1 MVRSLLLS
9 LWVSGVATLAVVLA
23 GGAAG
28 HWLARSRMRGKGLVE
43 ILLALP
49 LVFPPTLTG
58 YYLILLFGRNGALGK
73 PLFALTGFQFTFHWA
88 GAALAAAVVSFPL
101 MALSAR
107 AAFDGVDPDLEKA
120 GLTLG
125 RSRAYVLARVTL
137 PLAWKGLAA
146 GALLAFARALGEFGA
161 TLMIA
166 GNVATMPVAIYR
178 SWMAEGLDAAVPL
191 VIAHTSLAVAVLG
204 LAMLLRDRRLARG
217 GGGNVQS
224 SILNTQ

>member
-1 MVRSLLLS
+1 MLRALLLS
-9 LWVSGVATLAVVLA
+9 LWVSSLATIAVVLA

-28 HWLARSRMRGKGLVE
+28 YWLARSRRRGKR
-43 ILLALP
+43 LLELLFALP

-58 YYLILLFGRNGALGK
+58 YYMILVFGRHGILGG
-73 PLFALTGFQFTFHWA
+73 PLYALTGFQFTFHWA

-101 MALSAR
+101 MALSAH
-107 AAFDGVDPDLEKA
+107 AALGGVDPDLERA

-166 GNVATMPVAIYR
+166 GNVTTMPLAIYR
-178 SWMAEGLDAAVPL
+178 SWMSEGMEAAVPL

-204 LAMLLRDRRLARG
+204 LALLLRDGHRWRNGADK
-217 GGGNVQS
+217 
-224 SILNTQ
+224 IPA